1 MQSLLPVH
9 ATTNGHQTSR
19 SPKALQEL
27 RAISVKNRVLACL
40 GRHELRQLMK
50 STERVSLKPR
60 QIIQERNLPLR
71 HAYFIESGIASLQ
84 MWRGQGRTI
93 EARTLGSNDLV
104 GLSILLGTWRS
115 PRRCVVQVGGDALRI
130 SAGDLAT
137 FLEQCQTA
145 RSVFLA
151 YVHAAIGHSSQLL
164 SCNTCHPVKDRVVRW
179 LLTVSDQ
186 LQSTD
191 IPVTHSSIARSL
203 GVRRASVTNVVGDL
217 EGENLIRQERGLIS
231 LLNSEELERGCCGC
245 YRAIRDGYE
254 RLPRIFRAGA
264 VTHSAYADSSIA
276 A

>member
-1 MQSLLPVH
+1 
-9 ATTNGHQTSR
+9 
-19 SPKALQEL
+19 
-27 RAISVKNRVLACL
+27 
-40 GRHELRQLMK
+40 MK
-50 STERVSLKPR
+50 SAERVRLKPR

-84 MWRGQGRTI
+84 MWRGQGLTV
-93 EARTLGSNDLV
+93 EARTVGSNDLV

-130 SAGDLAT
+130 PAGELAA
-137 FLEQCQTA
+137 FVEECPTA

-151 YVHAAIGHSSQLL
+151 YVHAAIGHSAQLL
-164 SCNTCHPVKDRVVRW
+164 SCNTCHSVKDRVVRW

-186 LQSTD
+186 LRSTD
-191 IPVTHSSIARSL
+191 VPVTHSCIARSL
-203 GVRRASVTNVVGDL
+203 GVRRASVTNVAGDL

-231 LLNSEELERGCCGC
+231 FLNSEELERRCCGC

-254 RLPRIFRAGA
+254 RLPRIVQAGA
-264 VTHSAYADSSIA
+264 LTSSIYADSSIA

>member
-1 MQSLLPVH
+1 MESLPVH
-9 ATTNGHQTSR
+9 TMIDGDQASR

-27 RAISVKNRVLACL
+27 RPTGVYNRILACL
-40 GRHELRQLMK
+40 PRHELRRLMK
-50 STERVSLKPR
+50 STERVRLKPR

-71 HAYFIESGIASLQ
+71 HAYFIESGMASLQ
-84 MWRGQGRTI
+84 MWRGQGLTV
-93 EARTLGSNDLV
+93 EARTLGFNDLV
-104 GLSILLGTWRS
+104 GLSILLGTCRS

-130 SAGDLAT
+130 SAQELAA
-137 FLEQCQTA
+137 FVEEYPIA

-164 SCNTCHPVKDRVVRW
+164 NCNTCHPVKDRVARW
-179 LLTVSDQ
+179 LLTVSDH
-186 LQSTD
+186 LRSTD

-217 EGENLIRQERGLIS
+217 EGEDLLRQERGLIS

-254 RLPRIFRAGA
+254 RLPRIFRADP
-264 VTHSAYADSSIA
+264 VTRSAYADSSIA